1 MKQTVLN
8 ILTAMIA
15 SALTV
20 LSVSAQT
27 GLDARQRA
35 IVPIAAFT
43 ANGNLPALRSSLV
56 RGLDEGLS
64 INEINEVLVQV
75 YAYCG
80 FPKSL
85 NALNTFMDVTE
96 ERRMAGKNDK
106 VGTSPSPIPSGIDMS
121 ERGEE
126 IRTELVG
133 RPVTGKVYQ
142 FCPVID
148 EYLRAHLFGDIFSR
162 DNLDYKSRELA
173 TVSALAAMGMDA
185 QLRSHLSIC
194 RNLGFTENQLRDFV
208 LVVAAEVG
216 YTEGETADRVLNTIY
231 KNEKTMENN
240 ATKEVVMKCITFPNR
255 NITVAGNLYLPAGF
269 NAMKKY
275 PAVIVGHPAGGV
287 KEQTAGLYAR
297 NLAQAGFVTLA
308 FDASYQG
315 ESGGEP
321 RGLEDPA
328 VRTEDFRCAA
338 DYLSSLPYV
347 GNIGAM
353 GICGG
358 GGFAIAAA
366 ITDHRIK
373 AVAGV
378 SAVDLGQLRR
388 DGLDGSLK
396 ATIQQRL

>member
-1 MKQTVLN
+1 MY
-8 ILTAMIA
+8 
-15 SALTV
+15 
-20 LSVSAQT
+20 
-27 GLDARQRA
+27 
-35 IVPIAAFT
+35 
-43 ANGNLPALRSSLV
+43 NLPESKHYGCGQSLSAG
-56 RGLDEGLS
+56 RFQC
-64 INEINEVLVQV
+64 NE
-75 YAYCG
+75 
-80 FPKSL
+80 
-85 NALNTFMDVTE
+85 
-96 ERRMAGKNDK
+96 
-106 VGTSPSPIPSGIDMS
+106 
-121 ERGEE
+121 
-126 IRTELVG
+126 
-133 RPVTGKVYQ
+133 
-142 FCPVID
+142 
-148 EYLRAHLFGDIFSR
+148 
-162 DNLDYKSRELA
+162 
-173 TVSALAAMGMDA
+173 
-185 QLRSHLSIC
+185 
-194 RNLGFTENQLRDFV
+194 
-208 LVVAAEVG
+208 
-216 YTEGETADRVLNTIY
+216 
-231 KNEKTMENN
+231 
-240 ATKEVVMKCITFPNR
+240 
-255 NITVAGNLYLPAGF
+255 
-269 NAMKKY
+269 KY

>member
-148 EYLRAHLFGDIFSR
+148 EYLRAHLFGDIF
-162 DNLDYKSRELA
+162 
-173 TVSALAAMGMDA
+173 
-185 QLRSHLSIC
+185 
-194 RNLGFTENQLRDFV
+194 
-208 LVVAAEVG
+208 
-216 YTEGETADRVLNTIY
+216 
-231 KNEKTMENN
+231 
-240 ATKEVVMKCITFPNR
+240 
-255 NITVAGNLYLPAGF
+255 
-269 NAMKKY
+269 
-275 PAVIVGHPAGGV
+275 
-287 KEQTAGLYAR
+287 
-297 NLAQAGFVTLA
+297 
-308 FDASYQG
+308 
-315 ESGGEP
+315 
-321 RGLEDPA
+321 
-328 VRTEDFRCAA
+328 
-338 DYLSSLPYV
+338 
-347 GNIGAM
+347 
-353 GICGG
+353 
-358 GGFAIAAA
+358 FA
-366 ITDHRIK
+366 
-373 AVAGV
+373 
-378 SAVDLGQLRR
+378 
-388 DGLDGSLK
+388 
-396 ATIQQRL
+396 